1 MKGSDDMDETRFR
14 LVAQEV
20 KVLKGP
26 CAAVMGVVEGSSI
39 SVDDYMCRST
49 SGGRAVTARVE
60 GIMGRRPAWSFAPPS
75 RGKPCG

>member
-1 MKGSDDMDETRFR
+1 MDETRFR

-49 SGGRAVTARVE
+49 SG
-60 GIMGRRPAWSFAPPS
+60 
-75 RGKPCG
+75 